1 MKIIFFLFIIFHFSA
16 LGQEGVTYHQDS
28 KIDLLIQQQSV
39 SNLQGNTIL
48 NGFRI
53 QLNFDET
60 RQTIEDERNRFLALY
75 PEIPAYV
82 TFNAPNFYLKVGDY
96 RSTLDAES
104 DKVKLIQQFPSA
116 FVLKEKINLP
126 KLN

>member
-1 MKIIFFLFIIFHFSA
+1 M
-16 LGQEGVTYHQDS
+16 
-28 KIDLLIQQQSV
+28 
-39 SNLQGNTIL
+39 QGNTIL